1 MGPYKLV
8 CQSFTQDSNPNY
20 DTEYALLDVYKNGT
34 KITQMAP
41 EKRFYN
47 ASQQPSTIVANRST
61 LQSDLYV
68 IYEGK
73 NPETGRPI
81 LKVFLNPLIA
91 WIWIGVGIVIAGTLL
106 GLAPN
111 LNRSTFRATAP
122 ASSPAHTNASTPVL
136 TTAKA
141 SHV

>member
-1 MGPYKLV
+1 
-8 CQSFTQDSNPNY
+8 
-20 DTEYALLDVYKNGT
+20 
-34 KITQMAP
+34 MAP

-81 LKVFLNPLIA
+81 LKVFLNPPHRLDLDRRRHRHRRNPPRPRTQPEPLHLPRHRPSLISGPHQR
-91 WIWIGVGIVIAGTLL
+91 IDPGPHHRKG
-106 GLAPN
+106 
-111 LNRSTFRATAP
+111 
-122 ASSPAHTNASTPVL
+122 
-136 TTAKA
+136 
-141 SHV
+141 